1 MKEREE
7 RYSGSQTEAEDEY
20 RTEFQRD
27 RDRVLYS
34 DEFRRLSGVT
44 QVMAA
49 TEGDVFHNRLTHS
62 LKVAQVGRRMAERL
76 LQSSAKDLVKACGGI
91 NPDVV
96 ETAGLAHDLGHPP
109 FGHSGEGVI
118 CGAMRDR
125 GLAEG
130 FEGNPQSFRILTRLA
145 VRYADQDP
153 PGLDLTRASLNAV
166 LKYPWLWAKEGDA
179 GRKWGAYMEDA
190 DSFEW
195 VRAGRERGK
204 GQRSVEAELMDWADD
219 ITYAVHDMEDF
230 YKAGLIPLEH
240 LHARGSY
247 SESAPLAPEVQRVAK
262 EIHNENPGLAQDE
275 TEVGKRIVFLLDPGF
290 SQLDA
295 PFDGGRHQRHTLR
308 QAVSGLI
315 TTFINAISLRE
326 PTRDDTRTVRIE
338 EHARTNVTLLKELT
352 KYYVILHPRVVS
364 LRTGQR
370 RMLQKLFDIYVE
382 AISSS
387 KTSDHTLLPLAT
399 RDRLNSGDSPERLAA
414 DLLASM
420 TERQVVQTYQRLMGF
435 VPGSISYFDL

>member
-7 RYSGSQTEAEDEY
+7 RYSGSESGSHEY

-76 LQSSAKDLVKACGGI
+76 LQSSPEDLVEACGGI
-91 NPDVV
+91 DPDVV

-109 FGHSGEGVI
+109 FGHSGEDVI
-118 CGAMRDR
+118 CGVMRDR
-125 GLAEG
+125 GLNEG
-130 FEGNPQSFRILTRLA
+130 FEGNPQSFRIVTRLA
-145 VRYADQDP
+145 VRYADQVP

-166 LKYPWLWAKEGDA
+166 LKYPWLWEQDGDR

-190 DSFEW
+190 DSFKW
-195 VRAGRERGK
+195 ARQGAGLGAE
-204 GQRSVEAELMDWADD
+204 QRSVEAELMDWADD

-240 LHARGSY
+240 LHGRGSY
-247 SESAPLAPEVQRVAK
+247 SASVPVTPEIQRVAV
-262 EIHNENPGLAQDE
+262 EILRENPGLARDE
-275 TEVGKRIVFLLDPGF
+275 TEVGKRLVSLLDPGF

-308 QAVSGLI
+308 QAASGLI
-315 TTFINAISLRE
+315 TTFTNAISLRE
-326 PTRDDTRTVRIE
+326 PTGHDTRTVEIE
-338 EHARTNVTLLKELT
+338 TDARTNVTLLKELT
-352 KYYVILHPRVVS
+352 KYYVILHPRVVG
-364 LRTGQR
+364 LRAGQR
-370 RMLQKLFDIYVE
+370 RMLQKLFNIYVN

-387 KTSDHTLLPLAT
+387 KTSDHTLLPLPT
-399 RDRLNSGDSPERLAA
+399 RDRLDSGDSPERLAA

-435 VPGSISYFDL
+435 VPGSISHFDL